1 MHDIGASA
9 FPLLA
14 ALWSLSPLLSNNEVN
29 KMTVHELAYTHELMS
44 HFERG
49 VGTWIIGIHNH
60 GGQMPQR
67 NTWLLQWSVQDP
79 QRTKH
84 IAFY

>member
-1 MHDIGASA
+1 
-9 FPLLA
+9 
-14 ALWSLSPLLSNNEVN
+14 
-29 KMTVHELAYTHELMS
+29 MTVHVLAYTHELMMS

-49 VGTWIIGIHNH
+49 VGTWKIGIHNH
-60 GGQMPQR
+60 GGQMPQM
-67 NTWLLQWSVQDP
+67 NTWLQWSVQDP